1 MSLEDTFPKS
11 VSTLESLQHIAF
23 KFQVITC
30 LAAFWWFTLWQLNIA
45 MECYAKWMKMA
56 TWIRRFTHETKWFSI
71 ALFHYQEVN
80 PSITPSYPIKYHYSL
95 PLSQHVVGISPNFR
109 RENGWLTTISPR
121 LSRNLQGRQ
130 QVGRHGGLMRIA
142 ANVDADHQI
151 GMLLT
156 GSHGGRRRFSKEG
169 HKERPS
175 WIMGYHGMPWDTNM
189 FEFWGEYTM
198 IQ

>member
-1 MSLEDTFPKS
+1 MICLELHLLFFQEWTVLGWVCLLIQQMSLEDTFPKS

-80 PSITPSYPIKYHYSL
+80 PSITPSYPIKYRYSL

-109 RENGWLTTISPR
+109 QKWMAHHH
-121 LSRNLQGRQ
+121 LST
-130 QVGRHGGLMRIA
+130 
-142 ANVDADHQI
+142 
-151 GMLLT
+151 MLLT

>member
-1 MSLEDTFPKS
+1 MICLELHLLFFQEWTVLGWVCLLIQQMSLEDTFPKS

-109 RENGWLTTISPR
+109 QKWMAHHHLSTTFAQPSGPAAGR
-121 LSRNLQGRQ
+121 ASRW
-130 QVGRHGGLMRIA
+130 A
-142 ANVDADHQI
+142 DADRRKCRCRPPDRDAPDRKSRRSEEILQR
-151 GMLLT
+151 
-156 GSHGGRRRFSKEG
+156 GS
-169 HKERPS
+169 
-175 WIMGYHGMPWDTNM
+175 
-189 FEFWGEYTM
+189 
-198 IQ
+198 